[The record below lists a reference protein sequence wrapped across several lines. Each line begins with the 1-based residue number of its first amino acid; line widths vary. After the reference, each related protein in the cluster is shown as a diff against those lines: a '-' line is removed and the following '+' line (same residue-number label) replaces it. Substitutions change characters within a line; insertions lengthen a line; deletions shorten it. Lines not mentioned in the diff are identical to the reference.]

1 MVVLYMALK
10 KKMKKAAGSGLV
22 RGLF

>member
-10 KKMKKAAGSGLV
+10 KEMKKAAGSGFF
-22 RGLF
+22 RGRF